1 MAAVLIVGGGVIGL
15 ACSYHLAQ
23 QGHSVHLVDA
33 GPGTAAS
40 RVAAG
45 MLAPV
50 SEASF
55 GETELTRLNLTA
67 VPAFSGFAQ
76 RLERHTGQLVGLRR
90 EGTLV
95 VAGTADDRAALDRLS
110 AYRDS
115 LGLATERLTGSAV
128 RALEPYLAP
137 TVRAGV
143 LARGDLSVDN
153 RRYLAALV
161 AGCRLAGVTTSSGE
175 VTGLLRDNRTV
186 SGVRL
191 GNGAELPADVVLL
204 CSGAATEALVQ
215 LGVRPVKGQILR
227 LRVPARLGTVLRHTV
242 RGLIRGSEVYLVP
255 RADGEVVVGATSED
269 LGFDTA
275 VTAGAVYELL
285 RDAAEL
291 LPVSSEFVLSEA
303 SAGSRPGTADNG
315 PLLGWAEPNLL
326 VATGHYRNGIL
337 LSALTA
343 EAVGSLLAGA
353 DPSPEWAP
361 FQARRFCPSGPD
373 RARTPG

>member
-1 MAAVLIVGGGVIGL
+1 MAAVLVVGAGVIGL
-15 ACSYHLAQ
+15 ACGYHLAE
-23 QGHSVHLVDA
+23 QGHSVQLVDS
-33 GPGTAAS
+33 GTATGAS
-40 RVAAG
+40 WVAAG

-55 GETELTRLNLTA
+55 GEAELTRLTLAA
-67 VPAFSGFAQ
+67 VPVFGAFAGALEQ
-76 RLERHTGQLVGLRR
+76 RTRQSVGLRA

-115 LGLATERLTGSAV
+115 LGLATERLTGSGA
-128 RALEPYLAP
+128 RALEPYLAS

-153 RRYLAALV
+153 RRYLAALSS
-161 AGCRLAGVTTSSGE
+161 GCRLAGVTTTTGT
-175 VTGLLRDNRTV
+175 VTGLLQSGSRVT
-186 SGVRL
+186 GVRL
-191 GNGAELPADVVLL
+191 DGGAELRADLVLL
-204 CSGAATEALVQ
+204 CSGAATGALVE

-227 LRVPARLGTVLRHTV
+227 LRVPDRLGTVLRHTV

-255 RADGEVVVGATSED
+255 RADGELVVGATSED
-269 LGFDTA
+269 QGFDTT

-291 LPVSSEFVLSEA
+291 LPVSSEFGLLEA

-315 PLLGWAEPNLL
+315 PLLGWVEPGLL

-337 LSALTA
+337 LSAFTA
-343 EAVGSLLAGA
+343 EAVGMLLAGSQ
-353 DPSPEWAP
+353 PPPEWKP
-361 FQARRFCPSGPD
+361 FDACRFTAR
-373 RARTPG
+373 PG

>member
-1 MAAVLIVGGGVIGL
+1 MATVLVVGAGVIGL
-15 ACSYHLAQ
+15 ACGYHLAG
-23 QGHSVHLVDA
+23 QGHSVQLVDT
-33 GPGTAAS
+33 GTATGS
-40 RVAAG
+40 SWVAAG

-55 GETELTRLNLTA
+55 GEAELTSLNLAA
-67 VPAFSGFAQ
+67 VPVFGAFATA
-76 RLERHTGQLVGLRR
+76 LERHTGQPVGLRA

-128 RALEPYLAP
+128 RTLEPYLAA

-153 RRYLAALV
+153 RRYLAALSS
-161 AGCRLAGVTTSSGE
+161 GCRLAGVRTVTGT
-175 VTGLLRDNRTV
+175 VTGLLHGDRGV
-186 SGVRL
+186 AGVRL
-191 GNGAELPADVVLL
+191 DDGAELHADAVLL
-204 CSGAATEALVQ
+204 CSGAATGALVE

-227 LRVPARLGTVLRHTV
+227 LRVPDRLGTVLRHTV
-242 RGLIRGSEVYLVP
+242 RGLTRGSEVYLVP
-255 RADGEVVVGATSED
+255 RADGELVVGATSED
-269 LGFDTA
+269 QGFDTT

-291 LPVSSEFVLSEA
+291 LPVSSEFRLLEA
-303 SAGSRPGTADNG
+303 NAGSRPGTADNG
-315 PLLGWAEPNLL
+315 PLLGWVEPGLL

-343 EAVGSLLAGA
+343 EAVGRLLAGEEPA
-353 DPSPEWAP
+353 SEWKP
-361 FQARRFCPSGPD
+361 FDARRFSAGT
-373 RARTPG
+373 R